1 MLHSK
6 PSPLNLK
13 SLREQVYDYL
23 RHLMNIGELSSGSFL
38 DLNRLAE
45 EIGVSRTPLRD
56 ALLQLETEGF
66 VTILPRRGIQVAPLT
81 LSDIRQLYEI
91 IGALEGAAVCS
102 AMPGITAGDI
112 QRFRKLNQEMRQAL
126 ENGHFD
132 RYYQKNLAFHGV
144 FLEKSNNP
152 RLKRIVETHKQRL
165 YDWPRRRGFVREW
178 ERASTGEHDAF
189 IALMERR
196 DHRLAAEFLRD
207 VHWSFTVQERFIHQY
222 YNEAQRET
230 RNQ

>member
-1 MLHSK
+1 MPHEK

-13 SLREQVYDYL
+13 SLREQVYDHL
-23 RHLMNIGELSSGSFL
+23 RHLMNIGGLSSGSFI

-66 VTILPRRGIQVAPLT
+66 VTILPRRGIQVAPLN
-81 LSDIRQLYEI
+81 LSDIRHLYEI
-91 IGALEGAAVCS
+91 IGALEGTAVCS
-102 AMPGITAGDI
+102 AMPRMTAGDI
-112 QRFRKLNQEMRQAL
+112 QRLHKLNREMRQAV
-126 ENGHFD
+126 ENDNFD
-132 RYYQKNLAFHGV
+132 RYYQKNLAFHGI
-144 FLEKSNNP
+144 FLEKCNNP

-178 ERASTGEHDAF
+178 EWSSTGEHETF
-189 IALMERR
+189 IELLERGDER
-196 DHRLAAEFLRD
+196 KAAEFLRE

-222 YNEAQRET
+222 YREAQRED
-230 RNQ
+230 